1 MPACNF
7 DDLICLLCKEA
18 INKKIEGLGN
28 VAKEAILFSNTA
40 DLNDADN
47 NEDQE
52 VPIKNCSNV
61 PTVNADQIGQSVSEL
76 KARITNFS
84 SNCSFRNP
92 YKTKTSKKTYPT

>member
-7 DDLICLLCKEA
+7 DNLICLLCKEA

-28 VAKEAILFSNTA
+28 VPIEAILFSNTA

-76 KARITNFS
+76 KARITNLAPTAPS
-84 SNCSFRNP
+84 EIHTRQ
-92 YKTKTSKKTYPT
+92 KQIKKTYPT